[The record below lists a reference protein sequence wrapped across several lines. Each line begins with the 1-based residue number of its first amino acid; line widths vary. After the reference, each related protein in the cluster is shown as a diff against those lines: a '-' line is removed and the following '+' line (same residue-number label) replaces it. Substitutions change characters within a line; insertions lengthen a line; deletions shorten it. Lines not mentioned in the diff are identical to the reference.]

1 MQILII
7 IIFWTIQSDPI
18 LSDLLSYRK
27 RTSNTGARCAKSSES
42 CAGEHDKFVNMSVTL
57 MDNNDDDIYFVG
69 CRELINIFA
78 VVNTLFV

>member
-1 MQILII
+1 M
-7 IIFWTIQSDPI
+7 
-18 LSDLLSYRK
+18 
-27 RTSNTGARCAKSSES
+27 GARCAKGSES